1 LSSIK
6 ELYKKYFFLINAIPV
21 VTIILIF
28 YLSISVSTM
37 NEKGNEV
44 QIYFADNISK
54 AHSKVI
60 ENFNAKYKGRIKVN
74 PIDLPFVKFSTN
86 ERKELLT
93 RSLRSKSDRIDVF
106 AVDLIWVKRFAKWS
120 LPLDKYF
127 NTAHLSDYL
136 SFALQPCYSE
146 NHLYA
151 IPLYLDI
158 STMYYREDLLQQLPN
173 YKSLQEKLDSSITW
187 EEFISLGKSISS
199 QKRKFYTFPADAY
212 EGLICSFTELLLS
225 QSPEIFSNFDE
236 KKSSDYIKHGIRL
249 LVDLVNKFELT
260 PKEVV
265 NYKERESYS
274 FFLQNDGMFVRGW
287 PSFLKDYKN
296 INHDKSKEKY
306 IKQTQLPHL
315 QNFDKRFVFGGWNL
329 MISKYTPHINEVLEF
344 IKYTSSEEAQRIMFE
359 EGAYLPVNKNLYSDT
374 TLVLGNQ
381 KLNSFLKLFK
391 YGVHRPSWKNYTKIS
406 DYFSQ
411 IINKAISQEIS
422 VDEALSRIK
431 SVLKTVETN

>member
-1 LSSIK
+1 VSVIK
-6 ELYKKYFFLINAIPV
+6 KLYKKYYFIISTVPII
-21 VTIILIF
+21 TIIIF

-37 NEKGNEV
+37 NEKSNEV
-44 QIYFADNISK
+44 QIYFADNISE
-54 AHSKVI
+54 AHAKVI
-60 ENFNAKYKGRIKVN
+60 KNFNVKYRGKIRVV

-86 ERKELLT
+86 ERKELLS

-127 NTAHLSDYL
+127 NTTNLSDYL
-136 SFALQPCYSE
+136 TFALQSCYSE

-158 STMYYREDLLQQLPN
+158 SIMYYRKDLLQRYPD
-173 YKSLQEKLDSSITW
+173 YSDVKEKLDSSITW
-187 EEFISLGKSISS
+187 EEFVAIGKSINS
-199 QKRKFYTFPADAY
+199 QKGKYYSFPADAY

-225 QSPEIFSNFDE
+225 QSPEMFNNFDE

-249 LVDLVNKFELT
+249 LVDLVNKYELT

-296 INHDKSKEKY
+296 ILHDKSKEKY

-315 QNFDKRFVFGGWNL
+315 QNFEKRFVFGGWNL

-344 IKYTSSEEAQRIMFE
+344 IKYTSSEEAQVIMFE
-359 EGAYLPVNKNLYSDT
+359 EGAYLPINKNLYSDT

-411 IINKAISQEIS
+411 IINKAIRQEIS